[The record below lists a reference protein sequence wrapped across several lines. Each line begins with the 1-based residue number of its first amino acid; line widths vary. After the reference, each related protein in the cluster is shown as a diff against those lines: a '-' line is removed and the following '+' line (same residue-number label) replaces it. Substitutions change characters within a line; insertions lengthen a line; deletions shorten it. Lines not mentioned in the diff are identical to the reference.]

1 MTNSEENTS
10 RTAQSQDQ
18 SITSKTGVPLCDLSL
33 DRVAGGWGQMKDFSI
48 SQQAL
53 LHQAEIAT
61 AGGWRQLGENFRRA
75 AELVDVPDNIIL
87 QIYEGLRPFRA
98 TAAELGELAGQLRLQ
113 FHAPECARWVEEAAE
128 VYVSRG
134 LLKTAH
140 ENSDR

>member
-1 MTNSEENTS
+1 MINSEKNAA
-10 RTAQSQDQ
+10 RLHDK
-18 SITSKTGVPLCDLSL
+18 SITSKTGVPLNDLSL
-33 DRVAGGWGQMKDFSI
+33 ERIAAGWGDMADFSI
-48 SQQAL
+48 SRQAL
-53 LHQAEIAT
+53 LRQAEIAT

-75 AELVDVPDNIIL
+75 AELVNVPDDIIL
-87 QIYEGLRPFRA
+87 QIYEGLRPFRT
-98 TAAELGELAGQLRLQ
+98 TAAELGELASKLRLQ

>member
-1 MTNSEENTS
+1 MTDSEKNTS
-10 RTAQSQDQ
+10 RSARLHDH
-18 SITSKTGVPLCDLSL
+18 SITSKTGVPLGDLSL
-33 DRVAGGWGQMKDFSI
+33 DRVAAGWGEMADFSI
-48 SQQAL
+48 SRQAL

-61 AGGWRQLGENFRRA
+61 ASGRRQLGENFRRA

-98 TAAELGELAGQLRLQ
+98 TAAELGELASQLRLQ

>member
-1 MTNSEENTS
+1 MTNSEKNTS
-10 RTAQSQDQ
+10 RAARLQDQ
-18 SITSKTGVPLCDLSL
+18 SITSKTGVPLYDFSL
-33 DRVAGGWGQMKDFSI
+33 DRVAGGWGGMEDFSI

-75 AELVDVPDNIIL
+75 AELVEVPDSMIL
-87 QIYEGLRPFRA
+87 QIYEALRPFRA
-98 TAAELGELAGQLRLQ
+98 TAAELGKLAGQLRLR

-128 VYVSRG
+128 VYASRG